1 LRNFKTSDGKTKVI
15 RVPQWMAEDL
25 RQLVRLIDE
34 SDRPKLML
42 RLVLGAAEF
51 MRGRKRL

>member
-1 LRNFKTSDGKTKVI
+1 MRNFKTSDGKTKVI

>member
-1 LRNFKTSDGKTKVI
+1 LRNFRTSNGETKVI

-51 MRGRKRL
+51 MRGRRRL